1 VTSRWVIVQHVPF
14 EGPGLI
20 ARAIEAASGTV
31 DVRRM
36 YLGNPLPDDELLAG
50 TLATPDTVD
59 ALGGVA
65 SPNAAGIAGLVV
77 MGGPMG
83 ALDDAQHPFLA
94 AERQLLL
101 RCLAA
106 DVPVLAVCLGAQLLA
121 AALGARVYTGAAAE
135 VGLGTVTLT
144 DAGRRDPVL
153 GGGARVLPVLH
164 WHGDTFDLPDGATL
178 LASNEAY
185 ARQAYRIGSAYA
197 LQFHVEITADQLVDL
212 EPELPPGVRIDRRHL
227 ALVNRTG
234 AALLERFVA
243 SAMASRRDGVRNGVG
258 G

>member
-1 VTSRWVIVQHVPF
+1 MNSRWFIVQHVPF
-14 EGPGLI
+14 EGPGLV
-20 ARAIEAASGTV
+20 ARAIEAAGGTV

-36 YLGNPLPDDELLAG
+36 YLGDRLPDDELLAG
-50 TLATPDTVD
+50 AGAAHD
-59 ALGGVA
+59 
-65 SPNAAGIAGLVV
+65 AAGIAGLVV

-83 ALDDAQHPFLA
+83 ALDDAQFPFLA

-153 GGGARVLPVLH
+153 GRGTRVLPALH

-178 LASNEAY
+178 LASNDAY
-185 ARQAYRIGSAYA
+185 AHQAYRIGSAYA
-197 LQFHVEITADQLVDL
+197 LQFHVEITADQLIDL
-212 EPELPPGVRIDRRHL
+212 EPELPHGVRIDKRHL

-234 AALLERFVA
+234 AAVLERFVA
-243 SAMASRRDGVRNGVG
+243 SAITREMAGTMADRRDGDGIRDGVG
-258 G
+258 V